1 VTYDEMVETRRIK
14 REAQLKEREERFKKK
29 ARLNLTEKVSTT
41 MKKAQI
47 AVDDKQNVKKLKN
60 NLVSTVFDKQADI
73 VYAKK

>member
-1 VTYDEMVETRRIK
+1 MVETRRIK